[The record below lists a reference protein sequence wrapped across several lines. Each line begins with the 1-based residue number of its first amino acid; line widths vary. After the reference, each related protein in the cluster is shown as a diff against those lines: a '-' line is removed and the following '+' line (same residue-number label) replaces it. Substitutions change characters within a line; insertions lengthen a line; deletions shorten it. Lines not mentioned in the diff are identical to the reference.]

1 MVHYPAVLA
10 SIHTTVVTQ
19 DSVQS
24 GYQLGITPQRIRSR
38 PAFGHGGFWG
48 TEVLHFP
55 ELNAT
60 VSIAVLERGHRA
72 LRHSVM
78 ERIVALM
85 DQ

>member
-1 MVHYPAVLA
+1 MLY
-10 SIHTTVVTQ
+10 
-19 DSVQS
+19 
-24 GYQLGITPQRIRSR
+24 
-38 PAFGHGGFWG
+38 
-48 TEVLHFP
+48 FP

-85 DQ
+85 EQ